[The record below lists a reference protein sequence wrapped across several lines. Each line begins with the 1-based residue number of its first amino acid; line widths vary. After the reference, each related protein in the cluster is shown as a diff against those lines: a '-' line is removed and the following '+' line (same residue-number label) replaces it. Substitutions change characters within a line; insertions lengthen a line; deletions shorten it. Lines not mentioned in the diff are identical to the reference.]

1 MGRAQQKGLGNSADA
16 GPRAVSE
23 GGRHGGAVAASR
35 SPRRWGRCA
44 ECGTWSCNSER
55 GEREEQRGALL
66 VGGGSTREQAAPAG
80 PEPSGQQE
88 PGAGSSSAGR
98 GRGQVCRRGAV
109 MVPAS
114 LESPASAL
122 GEQRARAAAGGAPAA
137 PFLYGFTSEGNA
149 ALKEPDGFRCVCMSV
164 LN

>member
-1 MGRAQQKGLGNSADA
+1 MLVQGLFQREEGTGRLWLHRGAHA
-16 GPRAVSE
+16 GGVAARSVARGAVTQSRRSVRTSV
-23 GGRHGGAVAASR
+23 GPSSLAGGAPESR
-35 SPRRWGRCA
+35 QP
-44 ECGTWSCNSER
+44 
-55 GEREEQRGALL
+55 
-66 VGGGSTREQAAPAG
+66 PAG

-98 GRGQVCRRGAV
+98 SRGQVCRRGAV

-114 LESPASAL
+114 LESLASAP

-149 ALKEPDGFRCVCMSV
+149 ALKEPDGFRCVYMSV